1 MKMTDLVWLLAGV
14 ALNAAA
20 QLGLKAA
27 TGATGNIQGSVD
39 GMWLA
44 GRQLALSP
52 AFWLALLAYGVSMIV
67 WIVGLSRVPVSQA
80 YPVLS
85 IGYVLTAFLAWAW
98 LGETITLQRAGG
110 ILVIIVGVWLVTRS
124 N

>member
-1 MKMTDLVWLLAGV
+1 MKITDLVWLLSGV
-14 ALNAAA
+14 LLNAAA

-27 TGATGNIQGSVD
+27 THATGAIAASVP
-39 GMWLA
+39 GALLA
-44 GRQLALSP
+44 IRQLMSTP
-52 AFWLALLAYGVSMIV
+52 AFWLALCAYGASLAV

-85 IGYVLTAFLAWAW
+85 IGYVITAFAAWAM
-98 LGETITLQRAGG
+98 LGETITAQRAAG
-110 ILVIIVGVWLVTRS
+110 IAIIIAGVWLVARS